1 MMVYAKIY
9 IYTIKLQP
17 DDGVDGQTYLDSFM
31 FVHSTIYTWV
41 LVSALV
47 HSLWVIVV
55 SGEGEETRKE

>member
-1 MMVYAKIY
+1 MLKYSHIYDKIPARRWCGW
-9 IYTIKLQP
+9 P
-17 DDGVDGQTYLDSFM
+17 DIDPFM

-55 SGEGEETRKE
+55 SCEGEETRKE